1 MANEIQIP
9 ANLVPKVWAAKVW
22 TEGVKASYFD
32 KFTDANGNNV
42 IHKNVKLKGVKGD
55 KVYFG
60 LAMNLTG
67 DARRTRRRIT
77 HLRFRCSCR
86 TRS

>member
-60 LAMNLTG
+60 LAMNLTEIG
-67 DARRTRRRIT
+67 RA
-77 HLRFRCSCR
+77 SCR
-86 TRS
+86 ERV